1 MTNIRDIPFR
11 EVPYLPVSLD
21 VSGTPDGAVYLT
33 NTNPLRPGPD
43 TMLAPIIYWGATQP
57 GRLWLAQRWPDAP
70 DGAGWQTLTYGD
82 GLRRV
87 RAIAQG
93 LLDIGLGPG
102 RPLMIL
108 SRNSIEHALVMYA
121 SLMIGA
127 PVCPATPVG
136 PRTREYPE
144 RLAAA
149 DELVRPFAFFIE
161 QSEDYG
167 FVAPTLGTDRPVLAV
182 RGEGGTHRLEQL
194 EQCKPNWRLDLAHDA
209 VSGDSH
215 AKYLLTSG
223 STGQPKAVI
232 LTHGNIATNVKMIRS
247 VWDTARLE
255 EISGQQVMCSFLPW
269 SHSLGANSILHSMTD
284 WGGALYIDWGAPQ
297 PGKLDTM
304 IANLRDVAVTQ
315 HTTVPAAWAA
325 LATAL
330 ETDREMAETFFSRLL
345 VMAYGGAAMG
355 QDLYER
361 IQAVAVKVTGERIS
375 LSAGYG
381 ATETTPTASNVHWPN
396 DTMGLIGLPV
406 PGSRFKLAPV
416 GEKMELRCKGPHIM
430 AGYLN
435 DAERT
440 AAAFDEDGWLK
451 LGDAVRFAD
460 PDDPEKGLAFDGRL
474 AEEFKLSNG
483 SWVSCGLV
491 RQAAVSACDG
501 LLSDVVVCGESRD
514 EISLI
519 GFPDWAC
526 CRERLGPDLHAVSD
540 PRLIGAIEAAL
551 STYNL
556 SHNQPTRR
564 IGRIILDPVAPDP
577 ATGEITEKGY
587 LNQVKLRMTR
597 SDRVERLYATSHDNR
612 LVMSFQAANT

>member
-1 MTNIRDIPFR
+1 MSLDAEIPFR
-11 EVPYLPVSLD
+11 EVPYLPVRLRVD
-21 VSGTPDGAVYLT
+21 RDDRGQIYLT
-33 NTNPLRPGPD
+33 NENPLRPGPSH
-43 TMLAPIIYWGATQP
+43 MLAPVIYWAATAP
-57 GRLWLAQRWPDAP
+57 DRLWLAQRDPVDP
-70 DGAGWQTLTYGD
+70 GASGWQRLSYGE
-82 GLRRV
+82 GLKRV
-87 RAIAQG
+87 RAIAAG
-93 LLDIGLGPG
+93 LLELGLRPG

-121 SLMIGA
+121 ALMIGA
-127 PVCPATPVG
+127 PVCPVTPVG
-136 PRTREYPE
+136 PRTQAHPE

-149 DELVRPFAFFIE
+149 DALVSPAAFFVE
-161 QSEDYG
+161 EAADYAHAAG
-167 FVAPTLGTDRPVLAV
+167 VLGTDRPVIAARGAGASHSLAA
-182 RGEGGTHRLEQL
+182 LEAV
-194 EQCKPNWRLDLAHDA
+194 KPDGKVDLGHDA
-209 VSGDSH
+209 VAPDTH

-223 STGQPKAVI
+223 STGHPKAVV

-247 VWDTARLE
+247 VWDVERLE

-269 SHSLGANSILHSMTD
+269 SHSLGANAILHSMTD

-297 PGKLDTM
+297 PGKVETM
-304 IANLRDVAVTQ
+304 VANLRDVAVTQ

-330 ETDREMAETFFSRLL
+330 ETDRAMAENFFSRLL
-345 VMAYGGAAMG
+345 VMSYGGAAMG

-361 IQAVAVKVTGERIS
+361 IQRVAVEVTGERIS

-396 DTMGLIGLPV
+396 DTMGLLGLPV

-416 GEKMELRCKGPHIM
+416 AGKMELRCKGPHIM

-435 DAERT
+435 DPERT

-460 PDDPEKGLAFDGRL
+460 PEQPEKGLAFDGRL
-474 AEEFKLSNG
+474 AEEFKLANG
-483 SWVSCGLV
+483 SWVSCGMV

-514 EISLI
+514 AIALI

-526 CRERLGPDLHAVSD
+526 CRERLGASVQTSADEALRQAV
-540 PRLIGAIEAAL
+540 GEALQA
-551 STYNL
+551 YNR

-564 IGRIILDPVAPDP
+564 IGRILLDDVPPDP
-577 ATGEITEKGY
+577 SLGEITEKGY
-587 LNQVKLRMTR
+587 LNQVRLRETR
-597 SDRVERLYATSHDNR
+597 ADLVARLYSGAADEDF
-612 LVMSFQAANT
+612 VMFRAKA